1 MIEVR
6 AATGRPRSGPR
17 WTSGARSS
25 STSRASALE
34 EDRDGR
40 DDAALHLV
48 AFLDGALVGTCR
60 LLVSGDR
67 VKLGRMVVKAT
78 ARGRGIAGLLLAEA
92 DARARDLGASTIVLG
107 AQLTATGVYE
117 RAGYERYGDVFD
129 DAGHRPRDDAQGALG
144 SRDARGPDRSAQRP
158 AHDRRRRPR
167 RPPGGGAEHDAAGP
181 DRPGEGPVPRGPR
194 GPHPA
199 RDLRGAPGRRRARHA
214 GLARARGA
222 EPVPGAGSRQPGAAA
237 LRQARPAP
245 RAAGDAAV
253 TRS

>member
-1 MIEVR
+1 VIEVR
-6 AATGRPRSGPR
+6 AASAPSEVWAALDLRREVFVDEQGV
-17 WTSGARSS
+17 
-25 STSRASALE
+25 ALE

-92 DARARDLGASTIVLG
+92 DARARDLGATTIVLG

-129 DAGHRPRDDAQGALG
+129 DAGIDHVMMRKAL
-144 SRDARGPDRSAQRP
+144 
-158 AHDRRRRPR
+158 
-167 RPPGGGAEHDAAGP
+167 
-181 DRPGEGPVPRGPR
+181 
-194 GPHPA
+194 
-199 RDLRGAPGRRRARHA
+199 
-214 GLARARGA
+214 
-222 EPVPGAGSRQPGAAA
+222 
-237 LRQARPAP
+237 
-245 RAAGDAAV
+245 
-253 TRS
+253 